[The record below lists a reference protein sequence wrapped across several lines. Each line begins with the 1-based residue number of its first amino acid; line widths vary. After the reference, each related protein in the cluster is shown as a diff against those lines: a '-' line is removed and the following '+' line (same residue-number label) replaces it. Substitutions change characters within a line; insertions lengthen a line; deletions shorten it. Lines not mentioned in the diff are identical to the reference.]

1 MENIKKSTA
10 PVKLKLLVTIVNRS
24 KAEFFTDLIHGF
36 EVNMQV
42 VLLGEG
48 TASDETMQ
56 LLGLTDKNNAVI
68 LSVVREDRAQN
79 VLETLSDKFETIRNG
94 KGVAWT
100 IPLDSTIGAAVYR
113 FMSNSLKGDNK
124 WNSPTK

>member
-10 PVKLKLLVTIVNRS
+10 PVKLKLLVTVVNRT
-24 KAEFFTDLIHGF
+24 KAEFFADLIHGF

-48 TASDETMQ
+48 TASDETMR
-56 LLGLTDKNNAVI
+56 LLGLTDKDRVVI
-68 LSVVREDRAQN
+68 LSVIREDRAEGA
-79 VLETLSDKFETIRNG
+79 LDTLSEKFKSI
-94 KGVAWT
+94 KGGEGIAWT

-113 FMSNSLKGDNK
+113 FMSNSQKGDSK

>member
-24 KAEFFTDLIHGF
+24 KTEFFTDLIHGF
-36 EVNMQV
+36 EVNTQV

-56 LLGLTDKNNAVI
+56 LLGLTDKDRAVI